1 MTHDPLCKN
10 LPQDRTQYGV
20 AGNVAESVAG
30 NVASTD
36 AFQHDPLCE
45 WAECVCPRDY
55 DVPERGHLVHCPDQ
69 YCECDFI
76 AKVRADELRRP
87 SEDGW
92 MSVRAVLEWDERI
105 RADEREESIRRVT
118 ALWNRTREDEGDT
131 PLLSDVKKVIRGD
144 KT

>member
-1 MTHDPLCKN
+1 MTHDPFCPCAPIDPIRPGAVHTSNSAACLCV
-10 LPQDRTQYGV
+10 L
-20 AGNVAESVAG
+20 
-30 NVASTD
+30 
-36 AFQHDPLCE
+36 
-45 WAECVCPRDY
+45 
-55 DVPERGHLVHCPDQ
+55 
-69 YCECDFI
+69 I
-76 AKVRADELRRP
+76 AQVRADELRRP

-131 PLLSDVKKVIRGD
+131 PLLSEVKKVIRGD

>member
-1 MTHDPLCKN
+1 MTHDPLC
-10 LPQDRTQYGV
+10 PHY
-20 AGNVAESVAG
+20 
-30 NVASTD
+30 
-36 AFQHDPLCE
+36 
-45 WAECVCPRDY
+45 Y
-55 DVPERGHLVHCPDQ
+55 VPYKQLRPNSCQ
-69 YCECDFI
+69 CDLI

>member
-1 MTHDPLCKN
+1 MAMTHDPLC
-10 LPQDRTQYGV
+10 PSYGLCDC
-20 AGNVAESVAG
+20 GCEY
-30 NVASTD
+30 D
-36 AFQHDPLCE
+36 A
-45 WAECVCPRDY
+45 
-55 DVPERGHLVHCPDQ
+55 HCM
-69 YCECDFI
+69 CGFI